1 MLALR
6 WSGVQSGMQSGM
18 QSVAESGQLDGTWCM
33 TWRTLALA
41 LALAVLGGQAVVPQ
55 SASAQTPSASASS
68 SGSTAASTSTPP
80 VAGQAVGEVEYSRG
94 AGVAQA
100 PGKAPRIMGKG
111 LSLEEGDRLTTSD
124 GSTAIVKLQDGTRM
138 TVRPNSELIMQ
149 TYKYREGAPDNSM
162 VMQLLRGGFR
172 AITGLIS
179 KGSADAAR
187 IQTSTATI
195 GIRGTDFDAR
205 VCGPECRA
213 ESSRVSDTAK
223 PNAVL
228 ASAKL
233 VSASGEI
240 TAQDGNGL
248 KRRVVDGASVYPG
261 ETVQTGPGAKVVLA
275 FRDESRLTLG
285 ANTQFRVD
293 SFVFDNQNPGDGKFL
308 VTLLQ
313 GSLRALTGLIGKS
326 NNRNVGFT
334 TSTATIGIRGTG
346 LDMDCASA
354 GACSF
359 FTWLGS
365 IEVQPL
371 GQSALQVLQAGQG
384 LLVTPT
390 GFRPLTAPT
399 LENLPRPDGV
409 PVNTQQL
416 FSSGSVSPDDEGLF
430 VFVRDGHI
438 QITSAK
444 EVLDLG
450 RGETG
455 YAGSD
460 GRTGRPLTVPLF
472 IQNDIVPLPNSPN
485 PGLLNLINGSG
496 GNKAFCP

>member
-1 MLALR
+1 MHAMTMRALPKL
-6 WSGVQSGMQSGM
+6 WP
-18 QSVAESGQLDGTWCM
+18 
-33 TWRTLALA
+33 ALA
-41 LALAVLGGQAVVPQ
+41 LMAAALT
-55 SASAQTPSASASS
+55 AQT
-68 SGSTAASTSTPP
+68 AAAQSM
-80 VAGQAVGEVEYSRG
+80 GEVEYSRG

-111 LSLEEGDRLTTSD
+111 LALEEGDRLTTSD

-149 TYKYREGAPDNSM
+149 TFKYQEGASDNSM

-172 AITGLIS
+172 AVTGLIT

-205 VCGPECRA
+205 VCGPECKA
-213 ESSRVSDTAK
+213 ESAKVTDAAK
-223 PNAVL
+223 PNAIL

-233 VSASGEI
+233 VDATGEI
-240 TAQDGNGL
+240 TAQDGNGQ
-248 KRRVVDGASVYPG
+248 KRRVVDGGSVYPG
-261 ETVQTGPGAKVVLA
+261 DTLQTGPGAKAVLA

-293 SFVFDNQNPGDGKFL
+293 SFVFDSKNPTDGKFL

-313 GSLRALTGLIGKS
+313 GSLRALTGLIGKA

-334 TSTATIGIRGTG
+334 TATATIGIRGTG

-359 FTWLGS
+359 FTWLGT
-365 IEVQPL
+365 IEVKPM

-390 GFRPLTAPT
+390 GFQPLTAPT
-399 LENLPRPDGV
+399 LNNLPRPDTV

-416 FSSGSVSPDDEGLF
+416 FSSGTASPDAEGLF

-455 YAGSD
+455 YSGLD
-460 GRTGRPLTVPLF
+460 GRTGRPLNVPLF

-485 PGLLNLINGSG
+485 PNLVNLINTG
-496 GNKAFCP
+496 GTNKAICK